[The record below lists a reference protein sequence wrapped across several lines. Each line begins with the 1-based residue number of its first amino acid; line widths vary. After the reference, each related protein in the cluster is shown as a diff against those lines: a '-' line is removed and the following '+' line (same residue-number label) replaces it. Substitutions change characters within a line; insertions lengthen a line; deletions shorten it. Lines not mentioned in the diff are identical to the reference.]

1 MNKIKLALIA
11 TAILVS
17 IGGAFATRPCA
28 QCEFAQQYIPS
39 GSGYVEVG
47 DLGIDYDCEWSA
59 GTCTYY
65 RPNPGQSNFYAPCHV
80 GTYMEIHSNS
90 K

>member
-17 IGGAFATRPCA
+17 IGGAFATRPCL
-28 QCEFAQQYIPS
+28 QCEGFIQYIPS

-47 DLGIDYDCEWSA
+47 EFGVDFDCDWS
-59 GTCTYY
+59 GSTCTYY
-65 RPNPGQSNFYAPCHV
+65 KPDPGMPNYYAPCHI
-80 GTYMEIHSNS
+80 GSYREIH
-90 K
+90 